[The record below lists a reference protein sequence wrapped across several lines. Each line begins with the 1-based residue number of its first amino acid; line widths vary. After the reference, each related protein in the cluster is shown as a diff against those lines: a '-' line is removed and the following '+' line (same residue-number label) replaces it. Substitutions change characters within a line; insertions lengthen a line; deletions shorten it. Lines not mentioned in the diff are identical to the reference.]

1 MIKLLLKSRR
11 VLQAN
16 APEQQRKEP
25 DAKTKQPVQIVDV
38 TCTKIFKKLN
48 DMKTTILFALDL
60 KTDEILISE
69 SEKGSNK
76 VNLIERIE
84 RNKNELLFDAI
95 VTLTRIAS
103 SANIDLAI
111 FKAMDKVCQMIYSK
125 HVENK

>member
-1 MIKLLLKSRR
+1 MLSALKFS
-11 VLQAN
+11 
-16 APEQQRKEP
+16 
-25 DAKTKQPVQIVDV
+25 
-38 TCTKIFKKLN
+38 KKLN

-69 SEKGSNK
+69 SEKGTNK
-76 VNLIERIE
+76 VNLIERIQ

-103 SANIDLAI
+103 SADIDLAI